1 MLKRQPNS
9 LDSFSHPNGALRWG
23 HIYLPSGEWTP
34 CGPDH
39 HPVIKIRM
47 CAIDIVIRK
56 HNGKTVIKICSVCA
70 SEGKQNGWQLTLT
83 QFCSFAKRLFYE
95 TPHVLIQ
102 YFAALRSS
110 WPIHYCIEKSHQTH
124 KQTTTITL
132 RCMRA
137 TGLINAWWAPT
148 TFICCADYRRRLPHL
163 FVLAWHELATQEYHQ
178 YEHHCE
184 DDCNSQNNTQDN
196 IDVAWVVCM
205 GLCEEEEKQ
214 SSYSVTVFTCYTLQV
229 I

>member
-1 MLKRQPNS
+1 
-9 LDSFSHPNGALRWG
+9 
-23 HIYLPSGEWTP
+23 
-34 CGPDH
+34 
-39 HPVIKIRM
+39 
-47 CAIDIVIRK
+47 
-56 HNGKTVIKICSVCA
+56 
-70 SEGKQNGWQLTLT
+70 
-83 QFCSFAKRLFYE
+83 
-95 TPHVLIQ
+95 
-102 YFAALRSS
+102 
-110 WPIHYCIEKSHQTH
+110 
-124 KQTTTITL
+124 
-132 RCMRA
+132 MRA

-178 YEHHCE
+178 YDHHCE

-196 IDVAWVVCM
+196 IDVAWVNVVCM